1 MVTLTTIHEVVSFSD
16 LSKEDKDMVNQ
27 IHYMVDVACQSGKY
41 YCLVGCDLSDEVQEY
56 LTSHGFQV
64 RKIREISYF
73 DYKISWTRPS
83 FLQRVKSKILWL
95 VKG

>member
-1 MVTLTTIHEVVSFSD
+1 MVTINTIHETVSFSD
-16 LSKEDKDMVNQ
+16 LSREDKDMVNQ
-27 IHYMVDVACQSGKY
+27 IHYMVDVAGQSGKY

-83 FLQRVKSKILWL
+83 FLQRVKSKILML
-95 VKG
+95 LKG

>member
-1 MVTLTTIHEVVSFSD
+1 MNTIHETVSFSD
-16 LSKEDKDMVNQ
+16 LSKEDKEMINQ

-41 YCLVGCDLSDEVQEY
+41 YCLVGCDLSDDVQEY
-56 LTSHGFQV
+56 LISHGFLV

-83 FLQRVKSKILWL
+83 FLQIVKSKLLGL

>member
-1 MVTLTTIHEVVSFSD
+1 MVILNTIHETVSFSD

-41 YCLVGCDLSDEVQEY
+41 YCLVGCDLSDDVQQY
-56 LTSHGFQV
+56 LICHGFHV

-83 FLQRVKSKILWL
+83 FLQRVKSKILRL

>member
-1 MVTLTTIHEVVSFSD
+1 MVILNTIHETVSFSD

-27 IHYMVDVACQSGKY
+27 IRYMVDVSFQSGKY
-41 YCLVGCDLSDEVQEY
+41 YCQVGCDLSDGVQEY
-56 LTSHGFQV
+56 LISHGFQV
-64 RKIREISYF
+64 RKICEISYF

-83 FLQRVKSKILWL
+83 FLQRVKSKILGL

>member
-1 MVTLTTIHEVVSFSD
+1 MNIIHEAVSFSD
-16 LSKEDKDMVNQ
+16 LSKEDKEMINQ
-27 IHYMVDVACQSGKY
+27 IHYMVDIACQSGKY
-41 YCLVGCDLSDEVQEY
+41 YCLVGCDLSDEVQQY

-83 FLQRVKSKILWL
+83 FLQRVKSKILRV

>member
-1 MVTLTTIHEVVSFSD
+1 MTTIHEVVSFSD

-27 IHYMVDVACQSGKY
+27 IHYMVDVSCQSGKY

-83 FLQRVKSKILWL
+83 FLQRVKSKILRL